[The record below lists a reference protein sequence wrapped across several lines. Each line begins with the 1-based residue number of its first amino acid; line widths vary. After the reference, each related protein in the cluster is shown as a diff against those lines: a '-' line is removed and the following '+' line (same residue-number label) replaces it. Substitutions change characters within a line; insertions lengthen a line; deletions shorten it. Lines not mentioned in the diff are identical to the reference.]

1 MERIIKLT
9 KYAMIDIKPA
19 ALGIGMASLLSFQTF
34 AQKQVDT
41 RAKLPNIVLIFIDD
55 MGFGDVGCFGA
66 TQYNTPN
73 IDRLASTGMRFTNFY
88 VAQAVCSASRA
99 GLLTGCYSNRVGISG
114 ALMPYDSIGINA
126 DEELIPE
133 LLSLRG
139 YRNAI
144 VGKWHLGHHYQFL
157 PLQNGFQE
165 YFGLPYSNDM
175 WPVDYD
181 GKPATKDKSPGKLRY
196 PPLPLIKGNE
206 KIKELNTLDDQAQL
220 TTMYTEYAVD
230 FINRNKKNPF
240 FLYLAHSMVHV
251 PLAVSDKFKGK
262 SKQGLYGDVVMEV
275 DWSVGEVMKALHE
288 NGLAGNT
295 LVIFTTDNGPWLNF
309 GNHAGSAG
317 GLREGKGCS
326 WEGGQRVPCIMSW
339 PAKISAGTVCN
350 NIASTIDIL
359 PTLCS
364 ITGSPLPVRKIDGVN
379 IISLMEG
386 KFEVNPRDVFY
397 YYYRKN
403 SLENVRKGQWK
414 LALPHTFRSYSGKM
428 PGNDGWPG
436 DYSAGKTDYEL
447 YDLRRDLGERYDVK
461 DLYPEVVQDL
471 KKLADEMRL
480 DLDDEN
486 YNLPGVNSRR
496 PGSVKKNSN

>member
-1 MERIIKLT
+1 
-9 KYAMIDIKPA
+9 
-19 ALGIGMASLLSFQTF
+19 
-34 AQKQVDT
+34 
-41 RAKLPNIVLIFIDD
+41 
-55 MGFGDVGCFGA
+55 MGYGDVGCFGA

-73 IDRLASTGMRFTNFY
+73 IDRLAATGMRFTNFY
-88 VAQAVCSASRA
+88 VAQAVSSASRA

-133 LLSLRG
+133 LLSPRG

-206 KIKELNTLDDQAQL
+206 KIKVIETLEDQAQL
-220 TTMYTEYAVD
+220 TTLYTEYAVD

-240 FLYLAHSMVHV
+240 FLYLAHSMTHV

-262 SKQGLYGDVVMEV
+262 SKQGLFGDVVMEI
-275 DWSVGEVMKALHE
+275 DWSVSEIMKALQK
-288 NGLAGNT
+288 NGLSENT
-295 LVIFTTDNGPWLNF
+295 LVIFTSDNGPWLNF

-339 PAKISAGTVCN
+339 PARIPSGEICN
-350 NIASTIDIL
+350 NIASTIDLL
-359 PTLCS
+359 PTFS
-364 ITGSPLPVRKIDGVN
+364 AITGSALPVKKIDGVN
-379 IISLMEG
+379 ILSLLEG
-386 KFEVNPRDVFY
+386 NFDANPRDIFY
-397 YYYRKN
+397 YFYRKN

-414 LALPHTFRSYSGKM
+414 LVLPHTFRSYEGNM

-436 DYSAGKTDYEL
+436 KTSYLKTDYAL
-447 YDLRRDLGERYDVK
+447 YDIRRDPGERYDVK
-461 DLYPEVVQDL
+461 ELYPAVVDDL
-471 KKLADEMRL
+471 KKFADEMRQ
-480 DLDDEN
+480 DLGDEN
-486 YNLPGVNSRR
+486 YNMPGVNSRK
-496 PGSVKKNSN
+496 PGSIKKQN

>member
-1 MERIIKLT
+1 MQ
-9 KYAMIDIKPA
+9 IKP
-19 ALGIGMASLLSFQTF
+19 ALGIGMASIMSLHGL
-34 AQKQVDT
+34 AQKAADT
-41 RAKLPNIVLIFIDD
+41 KSKLPNVVLIFIDD
-55 MGFGDVGCFGA
+55 MGYGDVACFGA

-73 IDRLASTGMRFTNFY
+73 IDRLASNGMRFTNFY
-88 VAQAVCSASRA
+88 VAQAVSSASRA

-126 DEELIPE
+126 DEQLIPE
-133 LLSLRG
+133 LLSPVG
-139 YRNAI
+139 YRSAI
-144 VGKWHLGHHYQFL
+144 VGKWHLGHLFQFL
-157 PLQNGFQE
+157 PLQNGFDE

-181 GKPATKDKSPGKLRY
+181 GKPATKDKAAWLLRY
-196 PPLPLIKGNE
+196 PPLPLIRGNE
-206 KIKELNTLDDQAQL
+206 KIKEINTLDDQAQL

-230 FINRNKKNPF
+230 FINRNKDRPF

-251 PLAVSDKFKGK
+251 PLAVSDKFKGR
-262 SKQGLYGDVVMEV
+262 SKQGLFGDVVMEL
-275 DWSVGEVMKALHE
+275 DWSVGEVMKALKDNALTE
-288 NGLAGNT
+288 NT

-339 PAKISAGTVCN
+339 PAKIPAGTICN

-364 ITGSPLPVRKIDGVN
+364 IAGASLPEKRIDGVN
-379 IISLMEG
+379 ILSLMEG
-386 KFEVNPRDVFY
+386 DFDSNPRNVFY
-397 YYYRKN
+397 YYYRRN

-414 LALPHTFRSYSGKM
+414 LVLPHTFRSYEGKL

-436 DYSAGKTDYEL
+436 EYSSGKTGYAL
-447 YDLRRDLGERYDVK
+447 YDMRRDPGERYDVK
-461 DLYPEVVQDL
+461 ELYPEIVDEL
-471 KKLADEMRL
+471 KKLAADMRQ
-480 DLDDEN
+480 DLGDEN
-486 YNLPGVNSRR
+486 YNMPGINSRK
-496 PGSVKKNSN
+496 PGSAKKD

>member
-1 MERIIKLT
+1 MQL
-9 KYAMIDIKPA
+9 KPV
-19 ALGIGMASLLSFQTF
+19 LGIGMASVLSLHGL
-34 AQKQVDT
+34 AQKAAD
-41 RAKLPNIVLIFIDD
+41 ANSKLPNVVLIFIDD
-55 MGFGDVGCFGA
+55 MGYGDVGCFGA

-73 IDRLASTGMRFTNFY
+73 IDRLASNGMRFTNFY
-88 VAQAVCSASRA
+88 VAQAVSSASRA

-126 DEELIPE
+126 DEQLIPE
-133 LLSLRG
+133 LLSTRG

-144 VGKWHLGHHYQFL
+144 VGKWHLGHLFQFL
-157 PLQNGFQE
+157 PLQNGFDE

-181 GKPATKDKSPGKLRY
+181 GKPATKDKAAWTLRY

-206 KIKELNTLDDQAQL
+206 KIKEINTLDDQAQL

-230 FINRNKKNPF
+230 FINRNKNNPF

-262 SKQGLYGDVVMEV
+262 SKQGLFGDVVMEV
-275 DWSVGEVMKALHE
+275 DWSVGEVMKALKD
-288 NGLAGNT
+288 NGLTENT
-295 LVIFTTDNGPWLNF
+295 LVIFTSDNGPWLNF

-339 PAKISAGTVCN
+339 PAKIPAGTICN

-364 ITGSPLPVRKIDGVN
+364 ISGSSLPTKKIDGVN
-379 IISLMEG
+379 ILSLMEG
-386 KFEVNPRDVFY
+386 DFDSNPRDVFY
-397 YYYRKN
+397 YYYRRN

-414 LALPHTFRSYSGKM
+414 LVLPHTYRSYEGKL

-436 DYSAGKTDYEL
+436 EYSSGKAGYAL
-447 YDLRRDLGERYDVK
+447 YDMRRDPGERYDVK
-461 DLYPEVVQDL
+461 ELYPAVVDDL
-471 KKLADEMRL
+471 KKLADVMRQ
-480 DLDDEN
+480 DLGDEN
-486 YNLPGVNSRR
+486 YNMPGVNTRK
-496 PGSVKKNSN
+496 PGSAKKQ

>member
-1 MERIIKLT
+1 MKLKRT
-9 KYAMIDIKPA
+9 I
-19 ALGIGMASLLSFQTF
+19 GIGMASVISLHGL
-34 AQKQVDT
+34 AQKAAD
-41 RAKLPNIVLIFIDD
+41 AKSKLPNVVLIFIDD
-55 MGFGDVGCFGA
+55 MGYGDVGCFGA

-73 IDRLASTGMRFTNFY
+73 IDRLASNGMRFTNFY
-88 VAQAVCSASRA
+88 VAQAVSSASRA

-126 DEELIPE
+126 DEQLIPE
-133 LLSLRG
+133 LLSTRG

-144 VGKWHLGHHYQFL
+144 VGKWHLGHLFQFL
-157 PLQNGFQE
+157 PLQNGFDE

-181 GKPATKDKSPGKLRY
+181 GKPATKDKAAWTLRY
-196 PPLPLIKGNE
+196 PPLPLIRGNE
-206 KIKELNTLDDQAQL
+206 KVKEINTLDDQAQL

-230 FINRNKKNPF
+230 FIKRNKNNPF

-262 SKQGLYGDVVMEV
+262 SKQGLFGDVVMEV
-275 DWSVGEVMKALHE
+275 DWSVGEVMKALKD
-288 NGLAGNT
+288 NGLSENT

-339 PAKISAGTVCN
+339 PGKIPAGTICN
-350 NIASTIDIL
+350 NVASTIDIL

-364 ITGSPLPVRKIDGVN
+364 ISGASLPTKKIDGVN
-379 IISLMEG
+379 ILSLMEG
-386 KFEVNPRDVFY
+386 DFDSNPRDVFY
-397 YYYRKN
+397 YYYRRN
-403 SLENVRKGQWK
+403 SLENVRKGPWK
-414 LALPHTFRSYSGKM
+414 LVLPHTFRSYEGKL

-436 DYSAGKTDYEL
+436 EYSSGKTGYAL
-447 YDLRRDLGERYDVK
+447 YDMRRDPGERYDVK
-461 DLYPEVVQDL
+461 ELYPTVVDDL
-471 KKLADEMRL
+471 KKLADNMRQ
-480 DLDDEN
+480 DLGDEN
-486 YNLPGVNSRR
+486 YNMPGVNTRK
-496 PGSVKKNSN
+496 PGSAKKH

>member
-1 MERIIKLT
+1 MIKIKSAIGLGV
-9 KYAMIDIKPA
+9 ASMI
-19 ALGIGMASLLSFQTF
+19 SFQ
-34 AQKQVDT
+34 AASQKPEIAKT
-41 RAKLPNIVLIFIDD
+41 RLPNIVLIFIDD
-55 MGFGDVGCFGA
+55 MGYGDVGCFGA
-66 TQYNTPN
+66 TQYCTPN

-88 VAQAVCSASRA
+88 VAQAVSSASRA
-99 GLLTGCYSNRVGISG
+99 GLLTGCYSNRVGITG
-114 ALMPYDSIGINA
+114 ALMPYDSIGIHA

-133 LLSLRG
+133 LLSPMG

-181 GKPATKDKSPGKLRY
+181 GKPATKEKSPGKLRY

-206 KIKELNTLDDQAQL
+206 KIRVIETLEDQAQL
-220 TTMYTEYAVD
+220 TTLYTEYAVD

-240 FLYLAHSMVHV
+240 FLYLAHSMTHV
-251 PLAVSDKFKGK
+251 PLAVSDKFTGK
-262 SKQGLYGDVVMEV
+262 SKQGLFGDVVMEI
-275 DWSVGEVMKALHE
+275 DWSVGEIINTLQK
-288 NGLAGNT
+288 NGLTENT
-295 LVIFTTDNGPWLNF
+295 LVIFTSDNGPWLNF

-339 PAKISAGTVCN
+339 PARIPSGEICN
-350 NIASTIDIL
+350 NTASTIDIL

-364 ITGSPLPVRKIDGVN
+364 ITGSALPARKIDGVN
-379 IISLMEG
+379 ILSLLEG
-386 KFEVNPRDVFY
+386 DFDANPRDVFY
-397 YYYRKN
+397 YFYRKN

-414 LALPHTFRSYSGKM
+414 LVFPHIYRSYEGKM

-436 DYSAGKTDYEL
+436 QYSNGKTDYAL
-447 YDLRRDLGERYDVK
+447 YDLRRDPGERYDVK
-461 DLYPEVVQDL
+461 ELYPAVVNDL
-471 KKLADEMRL
+471 KKLADEMRQ
-480 DLDDEN
+480 DLGDEN
-486 YNLPGVNSRR
+486 YNMPGVNSRK
-496 PGSVKKNSN
+496 PGSIKKTN

>member
-1 MERIIKLT
+1 MECIVKLT
-9 KYAMIDIKPA
+9 IYAMIDIKPA
-19 ALGIGMASLLSFQTF
+19 LGIGMASLMSFQVY
-34 AQKQVDT
+34 AQKPVDT

-55 MGFGDVGCFGA
+55 MGYGDVGCFGA

-99 GLLTGCYSNRVGISG
+99 GLMTGCYSNRVGISG

-133 LLSLRG
+133 LLSPRG

-206 KIKELNTLDDQAQL
+206 KIRELNTLEDQAQL

-230 FINRNKKNPF
+230 FIKRNKANPF
-240 FLYLAHSMVHV
+240 FLYMAHSMVHV

-262 SKQGLYGDVVMEV
+262 SKQGLFGDVVMEV
-275 DWSVGEVMKALHE
+275 DWSVGEVMKALSD
-288 NGLAGNT
+288 NGLTRNT

-339 PAKISAGTVCN
+339 PAKIPSGTVCN

-359 PTLCS
+359 PTLCAIS
-364 ITGSPLPVRKIDGVN
+364 GSSLPVKKIDGVN
-379 IISLMEG
+379 IISLLEG
-386 KFEVNPRDVFY
+386 NFDANPREVFY
-397 YYYRKN
+397 YFYRKN

-414 LALPHTFRSYSGKM
+414 LVLPHTFRSYEGKM

-436 DYSAGKTDYEL
+436 DYSSGKTDYEL
-447 YDLRRDLGERYDVK
+447 YDLRRDPGERYDVK
-461 DLYPEVVQDL
+461 DLYPEVVKDL

-480 DLDDEN
+480 DLGDEN
-486 YNLPGVNSRR
+486 YNLPGVNSRK
-496 PGSVKKNSN
+496 PGSVK

>member
-1 MERIIKLT
+1 MKL
-9 KYAMIDIKPA
+9 KP
-19 ALGIGMASLLSFQTF
+19 ALGIGMASIMSLHGL
-34 AQKQVDT
+34 AQKAAD
-41 RAKLPNIVLIFIDD
+41 AKSKLPNVVLIFIDD
-55 MGFGDVGCFGA
+55 MGYGDVGCFGA

-73 IDRLASTGMRFTNFY
+73 IDRLASNGMRFTNFY
-88 VAQAVCSASRA
+88 VAQAVSSASRA

-126 DEELIPE
+126 DEQLIPE
-133 LLSLRG
+133 LLSTRG

-144 VGKWHLGHHYQFL
+144 VGKWHLGHLFQFL
-157 PLQNGFQE
+157 PLQNGFDE

-181 GKPATKDKSPGKLRY
+181 GKPATKDKASWLLRY

-206 KIKELNTLDDQAQL
+206 KIKEINTPDDQAQL

-230 FINRNKKNPF
+230 FINRNKDRPF

-262 SKQGLYGDVVMEV
+262 SKQGLFGDVVMEV
-275 DWSVGEVMKALHE
+275 DWSVGEVMKTLTD
-288 NGLAGNT
+288 NGLTENT

-339 PAKISAGTVCN
+339 PGRIPEGTICN

-364 ITGSPLPVRKIDGVN
+364 ISGAALPTKKIDGVN
-379 IISLMEG
+379 ILSLMEG
-386 KFEVNPRDVFY
+386 DFESNPRDVFY
-397 YYYRKN
+397 YYYRHN

-414 LALPHTFRSYSGKM
+414 LVLPHTFRSYEGKL

-436 DYSAGKTDYEL
+436 EYSAGNTGYAL
-447 YDLRRDLGERYDVK
+447 YDMRRDPGERYDVK
-461 DLYPEVVQDL
+461 ELYPKVVDDL
-471 KKLADEMRL
+471 KKLAEDMRQ
-480 DLDDEN
+480 DLGDEN
-486 YNLPGVNSRR
+486 YNMPGINTRK
-496 PGSVKKNSN
+496 PGHL

>member
-1 MERIIKLT
+1 
-9 KYAMIDIKPA
+9 
-19 ALGIGMASLLSFQTF
+19 
-34 AQKQVDT
+34 V
-41 RAKLPNIVLIFIDD
+41 VLIFIDD
-55 MGFGDVGCFGA
+55 MGYGDVACFGA

-73 IDRLASTGMRFTNFY
+73 IDRLASNGMRFTNFY
-88 VAQAVCSASRA
+88 VAQAVSSASRA

-126 DEELIPE
+126 DEQLIPE
-133 LLSLRG
+133 LLSPVG
-139 YRNAI
+139 YRSAI
-144 VGKWHLGHHYQFL
+144 VGKWHLGHLFQFL
-157 PLQNGFQE
+157 PLQNGFDE

-181 GKPATKDKSPGKLRY
+181 GKPATKDKAAWLLRY
-196 PPLPLIKGNE
+196 PPLPLIRGNE
-206 KIKELNTLDDQAQL
+206 KIKEINTLDDQAQL

-230 FINRNKKNPF
+230 FINRNKDRPF

-251 PLAVSDKFKGK
+251 PLAVSDKFKGR
-262 SKQGLYGDVVMEV
+262 SKQGLFGDVVMEL
-275 DWSVGEVMKALHE
+275 DWSVGEVMKALKDNALTE
-288 NGLAGNT
+288 NT

-339 PAKISAGTVCN
+339 PAKIPAGTICN

-364 ITGSPLPVRKIDGVN
+364 IAGASLPEKRIDGVN
-379 IISLMEG
+379 ILSLMEG
-386 KFEVNPRDVFY
+386 DFDSNPRNVFY
-397 YYYRKN
+397 YYYRRN

-414 LALPHTFRSYSGKM
+414 LVLPHTFRSYEGKL

-436 DYSAGKTDYEL
+436 EYSSGKTGYAL
-447 YDLRRDLGERYDVK
+447 YDMRRDPGERYDVK
-461 DLYPEVVQDL
+461 ELYPEIVDEL
-471 KKLADEMRL
+471 KKLAADMRQ
-480 DLDDEN
+480 DLGDEN
-486 YNLPGVNSRR
+486 YNMPGINSRK
-496 PGSVKKNSN
+496 PGSAKKD

>member
-1 MERIIKLT
+1 MQ
-9 KYAMIDIKPA
+9 IKP
-19 ALGIGMASLLSFQTF
+19 ALGIGMASIMSLHGL
-34 AQKQVDT
+34 AQKATDT
-41 RAKLPNIVLIFIDD
+41 KSKLPNVVLIFIDD
-55 MGFGDVGCFGA
+55 MGYGDVACFGA

-73 IDRLASTGMRFTNFY
+73 IDRLASNGMRFTNFY
-88 VAQAVCSASRA
+88 VAQAVSSASRA

-126 DEELIPE
+126 DEQLIPE
-133 LLSLRG
+133 LLSPVG
-139 YRNAI
+139 YRSAI
-144 VGKWHLGHHYQFL
+144 VGKWHLGHLFQFL
-157 PLQNGFQE
+157 PLQNGFDE

-181 GKPATKDKSPGKLRY
+181 GKPATKDKAAWLLRY
-196 PPLPLIKGNE
+196 PPLPLIRGNE
-206 KIKELNTLDDQAQL
+206 KIKEINTLDDQAQL

-230 FINRNKKNPF
+230 FINRNKDRPF

-251 PLAVSDKFKGK
+251 PLAVSDKFKGR
-262 SKQGLYGDVVMEV
+262 SKQGLFGDVVMEL
-275 DWSVGEVMKALHE
+275 DWSVGEVMKALKDNALTE
-288 NGLAGNT
+288 NT

-339 PAKISAGTVCN
+339 PAKIPAGTICN

-364 ITGSPLPVRKIDGVN
+364 IAGASLPEKRIDGVN
-379 IISLMEG
+379 ILSLMEG
-386 KFEVNPRDVFY
+386 DFDSNPRNVFY
-397 YYYRKN
+397 YYYRRN

-414 LALPHTFRSYSGKM
+414 LVLPHTFRSYEGKL

-436 DYSAGKTDYEL
+436 EYSSGKTGYAL
-447 YDLRRDLGERYDVK
+447 YDMRRDPGERYDVK
-461 DLYPEVVQDL
+461 ELYPEIVDEL
-471 KKLADEMRL
+471 KKLAADMRQ
-480 DLDDEN
+480 DLGDEN
-486 YNLPGVNSRR
+486 YNMPGINSRK
-496 PGSVKKNSN
+496 PGSAKKD

>member
-1 MERIIKLT
+1 MIHIKSAFGISMTSMMCLN
-9 KYAMIDIKPA
+9 A
-19 ALGIGMASLLSFQTF
+19 AS
-34 AQKQVDT
+34 QKADPLEQG
-41 RAKLPNIVLIFIDD
+41 RPNIVLIFIDD
-55 MGFGDVGCFGA
+55 MGYGDLGCFGA
-66 TQYNTPN
+66 IQYNTPN

-99 GLLTGCYSNRVGISG
+99 GLLTGCYSNRVGITG

-126 DEELIPE
+126 EEELIPE
-133 LLSLRG
+133 LLTPRG

-181 GKPATKDKSPGKLRY
+181 GKPAAGNKSPGKLRY
-196 PPLPLIKGNE
+196 PPLPLIKGND
-206 KIKELNTLDDQAQL
+206 KIRELNTLDDQGQL

-230 FINRNKKNPF
+230 FINKNKEKPF

-251 PLAVSDKFKGK
+251 PLAVSDKFRGK

-275 DWSVGEVMKALHE
+275 DWSVGEVMKALRE
-288 NGLAGNT
+288 NGLTDNT

-339 PAKISAGTVCN
+339 PAKIPAGTVCN
-350 NIASTIDIL
+350 NMASTIDIL

-364 ITGSPLPVRKIDGVN
+364 ITGSALPVKKIDGVN
-379 IISLMEG
+379 ILSLLEG
-386 KFEVNPRDVFY
+386 NFDANPRDLFY
-397 YYYRKN
+397 YFYRKN

-414 LALPHTFRSYSGKM
+414 LVLPHSFRSYEGMM

-436 DYSAGKTDYEL
+436 EYSDGKTDYKL
-447 YDLRRDLGERYDVK
+447 YDLRRDPGERYDVK
-461 DLYPEVVQDL
+461 ELYPEVVEELKVLAEDMRKDL
-471 KKLADEMRL
+471 G
-480 DLDDEN
+480 DEN
-486 YNLPGVNSRR
+486 YNLPGVNARK
-496 PGSVKKNSN
+496 PGSVKSNSN

>member
-1 MERIIKLT
+1 MKLKRT
-9 KYAMIDIKPA
+9 I
-19 ALGIGMASLLSFQTF
+19 GIGMASVMSLHGL
-34 AQKQVDT
+34 AQKAAD
-41 RAKLPNIVLIFIDD
+41 AKSKLPNVVLIFIDD
-55 MGFGDVGCFGA
+55 MGYGDVGCFGA

-73 IDRLASTGMRFTNFY
+73 IDRLASNGMRFTNFY
-88 VAQAVCSASRA
+88 VAQAVSSASRA

-126 DEELIPE
+126 DEQLIPE
-133 LLSLRG
+133 LLSSRG

-144 VGKWHLGHHYQFL
+144 VGKWHLGHLFQFL
-157 PLQNGFQE
+157 PLQNGFDE

-181 GKPATKDKSPGKLRY
+181 GKPATKDKAPGKLRY

-206 KIKELNTLDDQAQL
+206 KIKEINTLDDQAQL
-220 TTMYTEYAVD
+220 TTLYTEYAVD
-230 FINRNKKNPF
+230 FINRNKNNPF

-262 SKQGLYGDVVMEV
+262 SKQGLFGDVVMEV
-275 DWSVGEVMKALHE
+275 DWSVGEVMKALMD
-288 NGLAGNT
+288 NGLTENT

-339 PAKISAGTVCN
+339 PAKIPAGTICN

-364 ITGSPLPVRKIDGVN
+364 ISGASLPTKKIDGVN
-379 IISLMEG
+379 ILSLMEG
-386 KFEVNPRDVFY
+386 DFDSNPRDIFY
-397 YYYRKN
+397 YYYRRN

-414 LALPHTFRSYSGKM
+414 LVLPHTFRSYEGKL

-436 DYSAGKTDYEL
+436 EYSSGKTGYAL
-447 YDLRRDLGERYDVK
+447 YDMRRDPGERYDVK
-461 DLYPEVVQDL
+461 ELYPAVVDDL
-471 KKLADEMRL
+471 KKLADVMRQ
-480 DLDDEN
+480 DLGDEN
-486 YNLPGVNSRR
+486 YNMPGVNTRK
-496 PGSVKKNSN
+496 PGSAKKH

>member
-1 MERIIKLT
+1 MKICVNFI
-9 KYAMIDIKPA
+9 PG
-19 ALGIGMASLLSFQTF
+19 ALGLISVATSQVTGASVPE
-34 AQKQVDT
+34 K
-41 RAKLPNIVLIFIDD
+41 PNIVLIFIDD
-55 MGFGDVGCFGA
+55 MGYGDLGCFGA
-66 TQYNTPN
+66 TQYSTPN
-73 IDRLASTGMRFTNFY
+73 IDRLASTGIRFTNFY
-88 VAQAVCSASRA
+88 TAQAVSSASRA

-126 DEELIPE
+126 AEELIPE
-133 LLSLRG
+133 LLSTKG

-181 GKPATKDKSPGKLRY
+181 GSPATKDKSPGKLRF
-196 PPLPLIKGNE
+196 PTLPLIRGNE
-206 KIKELNTLDDQAQL
+206 KIREIETLEDQAQL
-220 TTMYTEYAVD
+220 TTLYTEYAVD

-240 FLYLAHSMVHV
+240 FLYLAHSMPHV
-251 PLAVSDKFKGK
+251 PLAVSGKFKGK
-262 SKQGLYGDVVMEV
+262 SKQGLYGDVVMEI
-275 DWSVGEVMKALHE
+275 DWSVGEIMKTLQKNSLIE
-288 NGLAGNT
+288 NT

-326 WEGGQRVPCIMSW
+326 WEGGQKVPCIMSW
-339 PAKISAGTVCN
+339 PSRIPSGEICN

-364 ITGSPLPVRKIDGVN
+364 ITGSALPARKIDGVN
-379 IISLMEG
+379 ILSLLEG
-386 KFEVNPRDVFY
+386 NFDSNPRDVFY
-397 YYYRKN
+397 YFYRKN

-414 LALPHTFRSYSGKM
+414 LAIPHTFRSYEGKM

-436 DYSAGKTDYEL
+436 QYSTEKTDYAL
-447 YDLRRDLGERYDVK
+447 YDLRRDPGERYDVK
-461 DLYPEVVQDL
+461 ELYPTVVDDL
-471 KKLADEMRL
+471 KKLADLMRQ
-480 DLDDEN
+480 DLGDEN
-486 YNLPGVNSRR
+486 YSMPGVNSRKT
-496 PGSVKKNSN
+496 GSIKKSILINTP